1 VHIGTSNN
9 ISSIHFN
16 KRVEISLDRIKPGD
30 TFVSMLS
37 GVKQWPLISH
47 YFSLAALI
55 LGTGQA

>member
-16 KRVEISLDRIKPGD
+16 KRVEVSLVRKKPGD
-30 TFVSMLS
+30 IFGSMLS
-37 GVKQWPLISH
+37 GIKQWPLNSH